1 MYFTDHYTHN
11 NSFLIS
17 YLTVLKTQETCE
29 WLLYQAHYSFFF
41 FFLTEMIFDQFPDDK
56 KNKPLKKD

>member
-1 MYFTDHYTHN
+1 MYVTDHYTHN
-11 NSFLIS
+11 NSFLSS
-17 YLTVLKTQETCE
+17 YLIVLKTQETCE
-29 WLLYQAHYSFFF
+29 WLLYQAHYSFF